1 MLIQISFFNF
11 LAVLL
16 IPQPQSSSSLM
27 PSSSLIPSTTPIP
40 SATLTPPTT
49 SESSDDGLS
58 TGAIVGI
65 IVGIFVGA
73 LALTILTIASY
84 AWLVM
89 LYICR

>member
-27 PSSSLIPSTTPIP
+27 PSSSLIPYTTP